1 MIEEKISIG
10 CEGSSGGLIISD
22 FNFCRDGV
30 LASALIASAIVK
42 QNESLAS
49 IIKSLPQYY
58 CFREKMYCMRE
69 EAYRVLKTLSEE
81 EDGNIDSIDGVRI
94 IMNDRSWVLIRSSN
108 TENIIRI
115 SVEAKT
121 EKTAS
126 ELMNRYKD
134 KISKILKEGVKS

>member
-1 MIEEKISIG
+1 
-10 CEGSSGGLIISD
+10 
-22 FNFCRDGV
+22 
-30 LASALIASAIVK
+30 
-42 QNESLAS
+42 
-49 IIKSLPQYY
+49 
-58 CFREKMYCMRE
+58 
-69 EAYRVLKTLSEE
+69 
-81 EDGNIDSIDGVRI
+81 
-94 IMNDRSWVLIRSSN
+94 MNDRSWVLIRSSN

>member
-1 MIEEKISIG
+1 
-10 CEGSSGGLIISD
+10 
-22 FNFCRDGV
+22 
-30 LASALIASAIVK
+30 
-42 QNESLAS
+42 
-49 IIKSLPQYY
+49 
-58 CFREKMYCMRE
+58 MRE
-69 EAYRVLKTLSEE
+69 EAYHVLKTLSEE

-126 ELMNRYKD
+126 TLMNRYKD